1 MGKCIGRGGFGEVLL
16 LLLLHRRWCQWCCG
30 VHLRASCCA
39 DLFLQVYKG
48 TWRGTD
54 VAVKRL
60 LQQDIGKDCGMLDA
74 FCQEVTF
81 ECDV

>member
-1 MGKCIGRGGFGEVLL
+1 MFCVKFNF
-16 LLLLHRRWCQWCCG
+16 CG
-30 VHLRASCCA
+30 CV
-39 DLFLQVYKG
+39 QVYRG

-74 FCQEVTF
+74 FCQEVTVAML
-81 ECDV
+81 CGRRQRAAKDK